1 MATMKTVSLQIKPKT
16 QCLSNC
22 QLLSTRIRV
31 WSIAPAKAVPHVYAA
46 HCCSIL
52 CELVTAAKTPQTNG
66 HHAKSSLEAHLLYS
80 SQWANEQE
88 KVSNDCTR
96 LTGWR
101 K

>member
-52 CELVTAAKTPQTNG
+52 CELVTAAKPHKPMVTMQKT
-66 HHAKSSLEAHLLYS
+66 A
-80 SQWANEQE
+80 
-88 KVSNDCTR
+88 
-96 LTGWR
+96 
-101 K
+101 